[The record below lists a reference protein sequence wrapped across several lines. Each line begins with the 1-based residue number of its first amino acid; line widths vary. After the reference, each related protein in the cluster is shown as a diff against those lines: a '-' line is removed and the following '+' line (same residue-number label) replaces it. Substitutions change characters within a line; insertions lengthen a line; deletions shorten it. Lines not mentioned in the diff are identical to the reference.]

1 MRQKINDAYKDAM
14 KSQDKLRTSTLR
26 LINAAIKDKDIEA
39 RGSSKPPISDEE
51 ILGLMQKMVK
61 QRHES
66 AGIYAKAGRIELANQ
81 ENDEIKVIE
90 SFMPAQM
97 SEAEMTAAVEAA
109 ISSTGAAEMKDMGK
123 VMAELKGKYAG
134 QIDFGKANAV
144 IKQKLSA

>member
-1 MRQKINDAYKDAM
+1 MRQKINDSYKEAM

-39 RGSSKPPISDEE
+39 RGNGKDKISDEE
-51 ILGLMQKMVK
+51 ILGLMQKMIK

-97 SEAEMTAAVEAA
+97 SEAEMKAAVEAA
-109 ISSTGAAEMKDMGK
+109 ISATGAADMKDMGK
-123 VMAELKGKYAG
+123 VMGELKGKFAG
-134 QIDFGKANAV
+134 KMDFGKANGV
-144 IKQKLSA
+144 IKQMLS